1 MADLSKYLHEPK
13 AQIVNQATGE
23 AVLTGRS
30 GRECHVVFDLAAVAQ
45 LEAQMGGRSVLDL
58 IQSRPGVTNVL
69 QMMVVGSAGYARR
82 NPGQVPKPLNPALAM
97 KVMEDCGGFAN
108 IADVMLESLTRAEG
122 LGLFPDVEA
131 GTDDADPPPG
141 PGPAL

>member
-1 MADLSKYLHEPK
+1 MADVSQFLNEPR
-13 AQIVNQATGE
+13 AQIVNHATGE
-23 AVLTGRS
+23 ALLSGRTGR
-30 GRECHVVFDLAAVAQ
+30 EYHLVFDLAAVAQ

-82 NPGQVPKPLNPALAM
+82 NPGANVKPLNPNLAM
-97 KVMEDCGGFAN
+97 KVMADCGGYAN
-108 IADVMLESLTRAEG
+108 IADVVLESLTRAEG
-122 LGLFPDVEA
+122 LGLFPDAEA
-131 GTDDADPPPG
+131 GSDDVDPPPG